1 MKRCKLVI
9 RCYITLLGLLNILF
23 QPLQAADNQ
32 KKSSFDSLA
41 YFKAQAQ
48 NDTLPISDKLT
59 YIEAAL
65 PIAYRLQLKEDDNAY
80 DYAALMVRRA
90 YLLFSNADYAESL
103 SANDSAIDFIA
114 AHLQKYPHLSNSTL
128 NPNYPADDEAY
139 EHADNDAD
147 ANKSTSNA
155 ADNNKNNGHTQKPGA
170 LSRFFH
176 KVSKSFGHTSAT
188 FQPTPWDRLYMEAL
202 ANKGLTLVYCNRSNL
217 AGETF
222 LTILDLYGQSAD
234 SNNIAIAKSF
244 NGMGITFANRNQHD
258 VALPYFRRSLEI
270 YEHLDDQ
277 RGIYLLNSNIGACYL
292 NQGLYREAL
301 PYLYK
306 VQEVVLKEHYN
317 GDEPIYAN
325 SQLGLAYQGFGD
337 YTLAEHFFKEALQVA
352 NQKKYNHL
360 RPFLNNLYAKNLIKQ
375 KRYAEAESLG
385 RQTRLELSRRQG
397 SESLDIE
404 ALAILSEAMA
414 ARGNYTAAYDYLNER
429 SRKMEALEK
438 RLHLEALSQQKYEF
452 DHYRQEQKRAFERR
466 NMELVQAK
474 IHYRNIAI
482 ALLILCLIGIGI
494 GLVYLWKRYKAQHT
508 AGIEL
513 SQHLQTQNELDQKRL
528 ESMEAHY
535 NSQIDDKNKE
545 LASNALQFLRLS
557 KMAGDIS
564 EKSKQLKINSSLRG
578 KEKVLLIEIEQL
590 AEQMGAENKGWN
602 EFTFYFEQV
611 DKDFLKNLS
620 EKYPTL
626 TPKEK
631 QYCILFSLN
640 LSNKDIANLTGKTL
654 QSVGMAKYRL
664 KEKMGLAGE
673 EDIAGVLQQL

>member
-1 MKRCKLVI
+1 MKRCKLVVW
-9 RCYITLLGLLNILF
+9 CYITLWGLLNILF

-65 PIAYRLQLKEDDNAY
+65 PIAYRLQLKEDDYAY
-80 DYAALMVRRA
+80 DYAALMVRLGH
-90 YLLFSNADYAESL
+90 LLFSNADYAEAL
-103 SANDSAIDFIA
+103 AANDSAIDFIA
-114 AHLQKYPHLSNSTL
+114 AHLQKNPTLSNATL
-128 NPNYPADDEAY
+128 NPDTERSKRTT
-139 EHADNDAD
+139 
-147 ANKSTSNA
+147 ANTSNA
-155 ADNNKNNGHTQKPGA
+155 ASQSNATNTNSNAKPRRQ
-170 LSRFFH
+170 LFNR
-176 KVSKSFGHTSAT
+176 KPAT

-202 ANKGLTLVYCNRSNL
+202 ANKGLTLVYCNQSNL

-360 RPFLNNLYAKNLIKQ
+360 QPFLHNLYAKNLIKQ
-375 KRYAEAESLG
+375 KRYAEAEQLG
-385 RQTRLELSRRQG
+385 LQTRRDLSRRQG
-397 SESLDIE
+397 SEALDIE
-404 ALAILSEAMA
+404 ALAILSEAVA
-414 ARGNYTAAYDYLNER
+414 ARGNYKAAYDYLCER
-429 SRKMEALEK
+429 TRKMEALEK
-438 RLHLEALSQQKYEF
+438 RLQLEALSQQKYEF
-452 DHYRQEQKRAFERR
+452 DHYRQEQKRALERR
-466 NMELVQAK
+466 NMELAQDR
-474 IHYRNIAI
+474 IRYRNIAI
-482 ALLILCLIGIGI
+482 GTLILCLIGMTIGFM
-494 GLVYLWKRYKAQHT
+494 YLWKRYKAQHT

-513 SQHLQTQNELDQKRL
+513 SHHLKTQNELDRKRL
-528 ESMEAHY
+528 ESMETHF

-557 KMAGDIS
+557 KMAADIS

-590 AEQMGAENKGWN
+590 AEQMGTENKSWS

-620 EKYPTL
+620 EKYPGL

-631 QYCILFSLN
+631 QYCILFKLN